1 MIVDHPRL
9 CPKTGC
15 VGAGSRVVRMAR
27 TRMTAPQRRDQLI
40 GVGRQA
46 FAERGFDGIAM
57 EEIAARAGVSKPVVY
72 EHFGSKEGLYQAV
85 VREEM
90 SRLEQTITES
100 IQQGRWR
107 ERIERGVLALLTYVE
122 EETDGFII
130 LAHGQLP
137 GQGRTYST
145 ILNRVTAEVSH
156 LLAEAFKHRGLDE
169 AMAGLYGQALVGTV
183 SNSALW
189 WLDERVPD
197 KHTVAAHISN
207 LCWNGLRGMEAQPRI
222 YAGEAEKE
230 A

>member
-1 MIVDHPRL
+1 
-9 CPKTGC
+9 
-15 VGAGSRVVRMAR
+15 
-27 TRMTAPQRRDQLI
+27 MTAPQRRDQLV

-46 FAERGFDGIAM
+46 FAERGFDGVSM

-72 EHFGSKEGLYQAV
+72 EHFGSKEGLYQEV
-85 VREEM
+85 VRREM
-90 SRLEQTITES
+90 ARLEETITSS
-100 IQQGRWR
+100 IQTGRWR

-122 EETDGFII
+122 EDTDGFVI

-137 GQGRTYST
+137 GEGRTYST

-197 KHTVAAHISN
+197 KHTAAAHIAN
-207 LCWNGLRGMEAQPRI
+207 LCWNGLRGMEAQPRAYTGDAAELEAI
-222 YAGEAEKE
+222 AERKDSVAGTAADATAEEKE